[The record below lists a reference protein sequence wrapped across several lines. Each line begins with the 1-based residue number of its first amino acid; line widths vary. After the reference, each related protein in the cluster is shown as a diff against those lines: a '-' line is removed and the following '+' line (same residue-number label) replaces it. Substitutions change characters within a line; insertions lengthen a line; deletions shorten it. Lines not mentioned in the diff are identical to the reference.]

1 MVMMTTHFT
10 GKVPFRHVY
19 INALVRDAEGQKMS
33 KSKGNTLDPLD
44 LIDGV
49 TFEDLLKKSKQG
61 LMKAEHQ
68 QKVEAYVKSH
78 FPNGIPAFGTD
89 ALRFTFASLASFA
102 RTLNF
107 DLGRCEGY
115 RNFCNKLWNA
125 ARFVLMN
132 TEGKDCGIEGEMRD
146 TPPVELSTWDR
157 WIISRLQRTEADV
170 EQAFAEYRF
179 DNAAN
184 AIYQFVWDEYCDWY
198 VELAK
203 GQLAR
208 GSEAAQRGTRRTL
221 VRVLETALRLAHP
234 IIPFI
239 TEELWQNVRS
249 LAGKRGETI
258 MLQPYPKSQPEK
270 IDAGAERE
278 VSVAKDVVNASRN
291 LKSEMKLT
299 NQQRVPLYLTGTASG
314 ATLSALEA
322 LVRPSAIHTV
332 AALPDSDSPVAVVGA
347 HRVMLQVE
355 VDAAAERERL
365 SKESVRLEGEIQKA
379 KEKLANRSFVDKAP
393 AKVVDEHRARLA
405 AHEATLAKL
414 REQLG
419 RLSAPR

>member
-1 MVMMTTHFT
+1 V
-10 GKVPFRHVY
+10 
-19 INALVRDAEGQKMS
+19 DE
-33 KSKGNTLDPLD
+33 
-44 LIDGV
+44 
-49 TFEDLLKKSKQG
+49 
-61 LMKAEHQ
+61 
-68 QKVEAYVKSH
+68 
-78 FPNGIPAFGTD
+78 
-89 ALRFTFASLASFA
+89 
-102 RTLNF
+102 
-107 DLGRCEGY
+107 
-115 RNFCNKLWNA
+115 KL
-125 ARFVLMN
+125 
-132 TEGKDCGIEGEMRD
+132 
-146 TPPVELSTWDR
+146 PVELSTWDR
-157 WIISRLQRTEADV
+157 WIISRLQRTEAEV

-198 VELAK
+198 LELAK

-208 GSEAAQRGTRRTL
+208 GAEAGTDAAQRGTRRTL

-239 TEELWQNVRS
+239 TEELWQSVGP

-270 IDAGAERE
+270 IDEGAERE

-299 NQQRVPLYLTGTASG
+299 NQQRVPLYLTGTPGG

-322 LVRPSAIHTV
+322 LVRPSAIH
-332 AALPDSDSPVAVVGA
+332 ALPALPESDSPVAVVGP
-347 HRVMLQVE
+347 HRVMLHVE
-355 VDAAAERERL
+355 VDPAAERERL
-365 SKESVRLEGEIQKA
+365 SKESARLEGEIQKA

>member
-1 MVMMTTHFT
+1 
-10 GKVPFRHVY
+10 
-19 INALVRDAEGQKMS
+19 
-33 KSKGNTLDPLD
+33 
-44 LIDGV
+44 
-49 TFEDLLKKSKQG
+49 
-61 LMKAEHQ
+61 
-68 QKVEAYVKSH
+68 
-78 FPNGIPAFGTD
+78 
-89 ALRFTFASLASFA
+89 
-102 RTLNF
+102 
-107 DLGRCEGY
+107 
-115 RNFCNKLWNA
+115 
-125 ARFVLMN
+125 MN

-170 EQAFAEYRF
+170 ERAFAEYRF

-203 GQLAR
+203 GQLAK
-208 GSEAAQRGTRRTL
+208 GGDAAQRGTRRTL

-239 TEELWQNVRS
+239 TEELWQSVRP
-249 LAGKRGETI
+249 LAGKSGETI

-270 IDAGAERE
+270 IDEGAERE

-299 NQQRVPLYLTGTASG
+299 NQQRVPLYLTGTPSG

-332 AALPDSDSPVAVVGA
+332 PALPASDSPVAVVGA

-355 VDAAAERERL
+355 VDATAERERL
-365 SKESVRLEGEIQKA
+365 SKESARLEAEIQKA

-393 AKVVDEHRARLA
+393 AKVVDEHRGRLA
-405 AHEATLAKL
+405 EHEATLAKL